1 MEKIM
6 KARKYRV
13 ILARCG
19 MPRVRIITIE
29 GRSDAY
35 DFRKAYVN
43 RNVGLKLSDLRVV
56 QVRR

>member
-1 MEKIM
+1 M

>member
-1 MEKIM
+1 M

-19 MPRVRIITIE
+19 MPRVRITTVE
-29 GRSDAY
+29 SRSVAY

-43 RNVGLKLSDLRVV
+43 RNLGLRLSDLIVV